1 MNDRRNHRNGAGH
14 DHDDRG
20 VPDELAELD
29 AELAG
34 VTRAVERRVDPGRTA
49 VAVAVGVLLAMVA
62 LALPWSGGVAGW
74 AVLAGAE
81 WIGPLPR
88 LFAFVLVG
96 IGVLGSS
103 LALAAR
109 LFALAWVCAVGS
121 GISVVTGV
129 WAIWSRQTGVPDG
142 LPGPGLG
149 LVLALLAAIV
159 LTTSWV
165 RIAGRR

>member
-1 MNDRRNHRNGAGH
+1 MNDSRNHRHGPGH
-14 DHDDRG
+14 DHDGRG
-20 VPDELAELD
+20 IPDELAELD

-34 VTRAVERRVDPGRTA
+34 VTRSVERQVDPGQTA
-49 VAVAVGVLLAMVA
+49 VAVAVGVLLAIAA
-62 LALPWSGGVAGW
+62 LVLPWSGAVAGW
-74 AVLAGAE
+74 AVLAGTE

-96 IGVLGSS
+96 VGVLGSS

-142 LPGPGLG
+142 LPGPGPG
-149 LVLALLAAIV
+149 LIVALLAAVV